1 MSIWTTTKT
10 ALTGLGIAMAANV
23 YYTASSA
30 DLPDQYIVY
39 QMISNPAEQ
48 HADDLESL
56 RSYRMQVALYSRSGP
71 GATEAA
77 IEAAMLA
84 AGFTRGPARELPYN
98 EKTRHYGLAMDFNF
112 LEER

>member
-1 MSIWTTTKT
+1 
-10 ALTGLGIAMAANV
+10 MAANT
-23 YYTASSA
+23 YYAPSGT

-39 QMISNPAEQ
+39 QMITNPPEQ
-48 HADDLESL
+48 HADDVESL
-56 RSYRMQVALYSRSGP
+56 TTYRMQVSLYSRSGP
-71 GATEAA
+71 GTTQAS

-98 EKTRHYGLAMDFNF
+98 EKTRHYGLAMDFFF